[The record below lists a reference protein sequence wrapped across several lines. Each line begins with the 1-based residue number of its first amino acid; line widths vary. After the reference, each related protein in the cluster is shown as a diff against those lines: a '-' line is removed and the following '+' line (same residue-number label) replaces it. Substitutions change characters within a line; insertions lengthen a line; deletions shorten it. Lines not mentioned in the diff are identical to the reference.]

1 MQKLNSMLKYVVLF
15 FALAIG
21 ITSCSVDNPVEQ
33 EVANNDTDIQN
44 YLKQR
49 NLSYSKT
56 ADGMYYSITPSGATK
71 APTATDLVTLHYKL
85 SLLDGTFVDSTSR
98 TASQSRSII
107 FGVSQSMFT
116 LPVSLMKAGDKG
128 TFLLPSSLAFGG
140 NTFGNVPAFAVIK
153 AEVEVLSIKN
163 QEDQITAMQSTYGFT
178 SPEKT
183 SSGLV
188 FQKTLENPTGAAVVN
203 GQLVKLNYLGR
214 LGYGYI
220 QTDATN
226 KVIYDSKFGSGTL
239 TFTAGA
245 GQLIPGF
252 EETVLKM
259 KVGEKAKAI
268 LPYTIA
274 YGTAGNSTIPGYSPL
289 YFEIEVVSAQ

>member
-1 MQKLNSMLKYVVLF
+1 MWKYVVLF

-21 ITSCSVDNPVEQ
+21 LTSCSVENPVEQ
-33 EVANNDTDIQN
+33 QVVKNDTDIQN

-49 NLSYSKT
+49 NLTYSKT
-56 ADGMYYSITPSGATK
+56 ADGMYYSIVS
-71 APTATDLVTLHYKL
+71 TATTAKPAVADLVTLHYKL
-85 SLLDGTFVDSTSR
+85 TLLDGTFVDSTSKV
-98 TASQSRSII
+98 ANQSKSII
-107 FGVSQSMFT
+107 FGVSQSMFN

-128 TFLLPSSLAFGG
+128 TFLLPSSLAFGA
-140 NTFGNVPAFAVIK
+140 NTFGSVPAYSVIK
-153 AEVEVLSIKN
+153 AEIEVVSVRN
-163 QEDQITAMQSTYGFT
+163 QAEQLTAMQAVYGLT
-178 SPEKT
+178 NPEKT
-183 SSGLV
+183 STGLV
-188 FQKTLENPTGAAVVN
+188 FQKTLENPTGAAVVT
-203 GQLVKLNYLGR
+203 GQTIKVNYLGR

-239 TFTAGA
+239 TFVIGS

-252 EETVLKM
+252 EEAVLKM

-268 LPYTIA
+268 LPYSIG
-274 YGTAGNSTIPGYSPL
+274 YGVNGNSSIPGYSPL

>member
-1 MQKLNSMLKYVVLF
+1 MVKYVVLF

-21 ITSCSVDNPVEQ
+21 LTSCSVDNPVEQ
-33 EVANNDTDIQN
+33 EVSKNDTDIQN

-49 NLSYSKT
+49 NLTYQKT
-56 ADGMYYSITPSGATK
+56 TDGMYYSIVSAGAT
-71 APTATDLVTLHYKL
+71 ASPAVSDLVTLHYKL
-85 SLLDGTFVDSTSR
+85 TLLDGTFVDSTSKV
-98 TASQSRSII
+98 ANQSKSII

-116 LPVSLMKAGDKG
+116 LPVSLLKAGDKG

-140 NTFGNVPAFAVIK
+140 NTFGSVPAYSVIK
-153 AEVEVLSIKN
+153 AEIEVVSIKN
-163 QEDQITAMQSTYGFT
+163 QAAQIASMKTTYGFT
-178 SPEKT
+178 ASEQT

-188 FQKTLENPTGAAVVN
+188 FQKTLENPTGAVVVS
-203 GQLVKLNYLGR
+203 GQSVKVNYTGR

-220 QTDATN
+220 QTDAN
-226 KVIYDSKFGSGTL
+226 GKVIYDSKFGTGTL
-239 TFTAGA
+239 VFTAGA

-274 YGTAGNSTIPGYSPL
+274 YGVAGNSSIPGYSPL

>member
-1 MQKLNSMLKYVVLF
+1 MLKYLVLF

-21 ITSCSVDNPVEQ
+21 LTSCSVENPVEQ
-33 EVANNDTDIQN
+33 EVAKNDVDIQN

-49 NLSYSKT
+49 NLSYQKT
-56 ADGMYYSITPSGATK
+56 TDGMYYTLVPGGATT
-71 APTATDLVTLHYKL
+71 APAVSDLITFHYKL
-85 SLLDGTFVDSTSR
+85 TLLDGTFVDSTSKV
-98 TASQSRSII
+98 ANQSKSIV

-116 LPVSLMKAGDKG
+116 LPVSYMKAGDKG
-128 TFLLPSSLAFGG
+128 TFLLPSSLAFGA
-140 NTFGNVPAFAVIK
+140 NSFGSVPAYSVIK
-153 AEVEVLSIKN
+153 ADIEVVSIKN
-163 QEDQITAMQSTYGFT
+163 QADQITSMQTTFGFT

-183 SSGLV
+183 STGLV
-188 FQKTLENPTGAAVVN
+188 FQKTLENPTGAAVTKGQSVKVN
-203 GQLVKLNYLGR
+203 YTGR

-220 QTDATN
+220 QTDASN
-226 KVIYDSKFGSGTL
+226 KVIYDSKFGSGTM
-239 TFTAGA
+239 TFTVGA

-268 LPYTIA
+268 LPYALA
-274 YGTAGNSTIPGYSPL
+274 YGVAGNSSIPGYSPL

>member
-1 MQKLNSMLKYVVLF
+1 MMKYVVLF
-15 FALAIG
+15 FAIAMGL
-21 ITSCSVDNPVEQ
+21 TSCSVDNPVEQ
-33 EVANNDTDIQN
+33 EVSKNNTDIQN

-49 NLSYSKT
+49 NLTYQST
-56 ADGMYYSITPSGATK
+56 VDGMYYSITSAGAAS
-71 APTATDLVTLHYKL
+71 APAVADLVTLHYKL
-85 SLLDGTFVDSTSR
+85 TLLDGTFVDSTSKV
-98 TASQSRSII
+98 AGQSKSII
-107 FGVSQSMFT
+107 FGVSQSLFS

-128 TFLLPSSLAFGG
+128 TFLLPSSLAFGA
-140 NTFGNVPAFAVIK
+140 NTFGNVPAYSVIK
-153 AEVEVLSIKN
+153 AEIEVVSVKN
-163 QEDQITAMQSTYGFT
+163 QADQITAMQSTYGFT
-178 SPEKT
+178 APEKT
-183 SSGLV
+183 TSGLV
-188 FQKTLENPTGAAVVN
+188 FQKVVENPTGAAVTTGQMIKVN
-203 GQLVKLNYLGR
+203 YTGR

-226 KVIYDSKFGSGTL
+226 KVVYDSKFGSGIL

-274 YGTAGNSTIPGYSPL
+274 YGAAGNSSIPGYSPL

>member
-1 MQKLNSMLKYVVLF
+1 MMKYVVLF

-21 ITSCSVDNPVEQ
+21 LTSCSVDNPVEQ
-33 EVANNDTDIQN
+33 EVSKNDTDIQN

-49 NLSYSKT
+49 NLSYQKT
-56 ADGMYYSITPSGATK
+56 ADGMYYSIVSAGATA
-71 APTATDLVTLHYKL
+71 APAVADLVTMQYKL
-85 SLLDGTFVDSTSR
+85 TLLDGTFVDSTSKV
-98 TASQSRSII
+98 ANQSKSII

-128 TFLLPSSLAFGG
+128 TFLLPSSLAFGA
-140 NTFGNVPAFAVIK
+140 NSFGSVPAYSVIK
-153 AEVEVLSIKN
+153 AEVEVVSIKN
-163 QEDQITAMQSTYGFT
+163 QADQITAMQSTYGFT

-183 SSGLV
+183 TSGLV
-188 FQKTLENPTGAAVVN
+188 FQKTLENPSGAAVVA
-203 GQLVKLNYLGR
+203 GQSVKVNYLGR

-220 QTDATN
+220 QTGASN
-226 KVIYDSKFGSGTL
+226 KVIYDSKFGSGAL

-274 YGTAGNSTIPGYSPL
+274 YGTAGNSSIPGYSPL

>member
-1 MQKLNSMLKYVVLF
+1 MLKYVVLF

-21 ITSCSVDNPVEQ
+21 LTSCSVDNPVEQ
-33 EVANNDTDIQN
+33 EVSKNNTDIQN

-49 NLSYSKT
+49 NLTYQST
-56 ADGMYYSITPSGATK
+56 ADGMYYSITSAGTTSTPAV
-71 APTATDLVTLHYKL
+71 ADLVTLHYKL
-85 SLLDGTFVDSTSR
+85 TLLDGTFVDSTSKV
-98 TASQSRSII
+98 AGQSKSII
-107 FGVSQSMFT
+107 FGVSQSLFS

-128 TFLLPSSLAFGG
+128 TFLLPSSLAFGA
-140 NTFGNVPAFAVIK
+140 NTFGNVPAYSVIK
-153 AEVEVLSIKN
+153 AEIEVVSIKN
-163 QEDQITAMQSTYGFT
+163 QADQITAMQTTFGFT
-178 SPEKT
+178 APEKT
-183 SSGLV
+183 TSGLV
-188 FQKTLENPTGAAVVN
+188 FQKTVENPAGAAIVS
-203 GQLVKLNYLGR
+203 GQLVKVNYTGR

-226 KVIYDSKFGSGTL
+226 KVVYDSKFGSGTL

-274 YGTAGNSTIPGYSPL
+274 YGAAGNSSIPGYSPL

>member
-1 MQKLNSMLKYVVLF
+1 MWKYVVLF
-15 FALAIG
+15 FAFAISL
-21 ITSCSVDNPVEQ
+21 TSCSVENPVEQ
-33 EVANNDTDIQN
+33 QVSQNDTDIQN

-49 NLSYSKT
+49 NLTYQKT
-56 ADGMYYSITPSGATK
+56 SDGMYYSITS
-71 APTATDLVTLHYKL
+71 TATTAVPAVADLVTLHYKL
-85 SLLDGTFVDSTSR
+85 TLLDGTFVDSTSK
-98 TASQSRSII
+98 AANQSKSLI

-140 NTFGNVPAFAVIK
+140 NTFGNVPAYSVIK
-153 AEVEVLSIKN
+153 AEVEVVSIKN
-163 QEDQITAMQSTYGFT
+163 QATQITSMKTVYGFSNSET
-178 SPEKT
+178 T
-183 SSGLV
+183 TSGLV
-188 FQKTLENPTGAAVVN
+188 FQKTLENPTGAAVTN
-203 GQLVKLNYLGR
+203 GQSVKVNYTGR

-220 QTDATN
+220 QTDASG

-274 YGTAGNSTIPGYSPL
+274 YGTAGNSSIPGYSPL

>member
-1 MQKLNSMLKYVVLF
+1 MVKYVVLF

-21 ITSCSVDNPVEQ
+21 ITSCSVENPVEQ
-33 EVANNDTDIQN
+33 QVSQNDTDIQN

-49 NLSYSKT
+49 NLTYQKT
-56 ADGMYYSITPSGATK
+56 ADGMYYSINSASGSA
-71 APTATDLVTLHYKL
+71 APAVSDLVTLHYKL
-85 SLLDGTFVDSTSR
+85 TLLDGTFVDSTSKV
-98 TASQSRSII
+98 ANQSKSII

-140 NTFGNVPAFAVIK
+140 NTFGSVPAYSVIK
-153 AEVEVLSIKN
+153 AEVEVVSIKN
-163 QEDQITAMQSTYGFT
+163 QAAQISSMQTLYGFT
-178 SPEKT
+178 ASEKT
-183 SSGLV
+183 TSGLI
-188 FQKTLENPTGAAVVN
+188 FQKTVENPTGAAVVS
-203 GQLVKLNYLGR
+203 GQSVKVNYTGR

-220 QTDATN
+220 QTDAN
-226 KVIYDSKFGSGTL
+226 GKVIYDSKFGSGTL
-239 TFTAGA
+239 VFTAGA

-274 YGTAGNSTIPGYSPL
+274 YGVAGNSSIPGYSPL

>member
-1 MQKLNSMLKYVVLF
+1 MMKYVVLF
-15 FALAIG
+15 FAIAMGL
-21 ITSCSVDNPVEQ
+21 TSCSVDNPVEQ
-33 EVANNDTDIQN
+33 EVSKNNTDIQN

-49 NLSYSKT
+49 NLTYQST
-56 ADGMYYSITPSGATK
+56 VDGMYYSITSAGAAS
-71 APTATDLVTLHYKL
+71 APAVADLVTLHYKL
-85 SLLDGTFVDSTSR
+85 TLLDGTFVDSTSKV
-98 TASQSRSII
+98 AGQSKSII
-107 FGVSQSMFT
+107 FGVSQSLFS

-128 TFLLPSSLAFGG
+128 TFLLPSSLAFGA
-140 NTFGNVPAFAVIK
+140 NTFGNVPAYSVIK
-153 AEVEVLSIKN
+153 AEIEVVFVKN
-163 QEDQITAMQSTYGFT
+163 QADQITAMQSTYGFT
-178 SPEKT
+178 APEKT
-183 SSGLV
+183 TSGLV
-188 FQKTLENPTGAAVVN
+188 FQKVVENPTGAAVTTGQMIKVN
-203 GQLVKLNYLGR
+203 YTGR

-226 KVIYDSKFGSGTL
+226 KVVYDSKFGSGTL

-274 YGTAGNSTIPGYSPL
+274 YGAAGNSSIPGYSPL

>member
-1 MQKLNSMLKYVVLF
+1 MWKYVVLF
-15 FALAIG
+15 FAFAISL
-21 ITSCSVDNPVEQ
+21 TSCSVENPVEQ
-33 EVANNDTDIQN
+33 QVSQNDTDIQN

-49 NLSYSKT
+49 NLTYQKT
-56 ADGMYYSITPSGATK
+56 SDGMYYSITS
-71 APTATDLVTLHYKL
+71 TATTATPAVADLVTLHYKL
-85 SLLDGTFVDSTSR
+85 TLLDGTFVDSTSK
-98 TASQSRSII
+98 AANQSKSLI

-140 NTFGNVPAFAVIK
+140 NTFGSVPAYSVIK
-153 AEVEVLSIKN
+153 AEVEVISINN
-163 QEDQITAMQSTYGFT
+163 QAAQITSMKTVYGF
-178 SPEKT
+178 SNPET
-183 SSGLV
+183 TTSGLV
-188 FQKTLENPTGAAVVN
+188 FQKTLENPTGAAVTN
-203 GQLVKLNYLGR
+203 GQSVKVNYTGR

-220 QTDATN
+220 QTDATG
-226 KVIYDSKFGSGTL
+226 KVIYDSKFGSGAL

-245 GQLIPGF
+245 GQLIAGF

-274 YGTAGNSTIPGYSPL
+274 YGTAGNSSIPGYSPL

>member
-1 MQKLNSMLKYVVLF
+1 MMKYVVLF

-21 ITSCSVDNPVEQ
+21 LTSCSVDNPVEQ
-33 EVANNDTDIQN
+33 EVSKNDTDIQN

-49 NLSYSKT
+49 NLSYQKT
-56 ADGMYYSITPSGATK
+56 ADGMYYSIVSAGATA
-71 APTATDLVTLHYKL
+71 APAVADLVTMQYKL
-85 SLLDGTFVDSTSR
+85 TLLDGTFVDSTSKV
-98 TASQSRSII
+98 ANQSKSII

-128 TFLLPSSLAFGG
+128 TFLLPSSLAFGA
-140 NTFGNVPAFAVIK
+140 NSFGSVPAYSVIK
-153 AEVEVLSIKN
+153 AEVEVVSIKN
-163 QEDQITAMQSTYGFT
+163 QADQITAMQTTYGFT

-183 SSGLV
+183 TSGLV
-188 FQKTLENPTGAAVVN
+188 FQKTLENPSGAAVVA
-203 GQLVKLNYLGR
+203 GQSVKVNYLGR

-220 QTDATN
+220 QTDASN
-226 KVIYDSKFGSGTL
+226 KVIYDSKFGSGAL

-274 YGTAGNSTIPGYSPL
+274 YGVAGNSSIPGYSPL

>member
-1 MQKLNSMLKYVVLF
+1 MWKYVVLF
-15 FALAIG
+15 FAFAISL
-21 ITSCSVDNPVEQ
+21 TSCSVENPVEQ
-33 EVANNDTDIQN
+33 QVSQNDTDIQN

-49 NLSYSKT
+49 NLTYQKT
-56 ADGMYYSITPSGATK
+56 SDGMYYSITS
-71 APTATDLVTLHYKL
+71 TATTAVPAVADLVTLHYKL
-85 SLLDGTFVDSTSR
+85 TLLDGTFVDSTSK
-98 TASQSRSII
+98 AANQSKSLI

-140 NTFGNVPAFAVIK
+140 NTFGNVPAYSVIK
-153 AEVEVLSIKN
+153 AEVEVVSIKN
-163 QEDQITAMQSTYGFT
+163 QAAQITSMKTVYGFSNSET
-178 SPEKT
+178 T
-183 SSGLV
+183 TSGLV
-188 FQKTLENPTGAAVVN
+188 FQKTLENPTGAAVTN
-203 GQLVKLNYLGR
+203 GQSVKVNYTGR

-220 QTDATN
+220 QTDASG

-274 YGTAGNSTIPGYSPL
+274 YGTAGNSSIPGYSPL